1 MKQRNRGFTMMELMI
16 TLAVAGIILGLAVPN
31 LQEFRRNNRMS
42 NTANDMLAAIV
53 KARGE
58 AMRRQRTVVVCPSSN
73 PNAAEPTCGVWAAA
87 VGWIIF
93 VDGDPTVPTAA
104 NCAREAGIEQ
114 VLGAFTYDQDRPTD
128 RIRVNTTGTCI
139 AFSPTGY
146 RQTIAATIPLI
157 RMLMCDS
164 RGVVVVAGTNNLSAA
179 RGIQIQPTGRAA
191 IHREMTGG
199 LSGDL
204 TSWGLTCP

>member
-1 MKQRNRGFTMMELMI
+1 MKQRNRGFTMMELMV
-16 TLAVAGIILGLAVPN
+16 TLTVAGIILGLTVPN
-31 LQEFRRNNRMS
+31 LQNFRRNNRMS
-42 NTANDMLAAIV
+42 NTANDMLASIV

-73 PNAAEPTCGVWAAA
+73 PNAAEPTCGAWAAA
-87 VGWIIF
+87 VGWITF

-104 NCAREAGIEQ
+104 NCTREVGTEA
-114 VLGAFTYDQDRPTD
+114 VLGSFTYDQDRPTD

-146 RQTIAATIPLI
+146 RQTIAPQIPLV
-157 RMLMCDS
+157 RMIMCDS
-164 RGVVVVAGTNNLSAA
+164 RGVTIVPGTNNRSAA
-179 RGIQIQPTGRAA
+179 RGIQLQATGRAM
-191 IHREMTGG
+191 ITREMTGG

-204 TSWGLTCP
+204 TTWGLGCP